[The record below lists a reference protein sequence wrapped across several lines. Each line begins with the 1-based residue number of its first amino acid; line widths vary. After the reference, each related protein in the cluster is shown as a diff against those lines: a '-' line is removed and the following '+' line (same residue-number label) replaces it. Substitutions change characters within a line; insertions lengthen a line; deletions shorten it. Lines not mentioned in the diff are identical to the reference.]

1 MRENA
6 QGDDAERAKASE
18 HRCRPEIARN
28 RRRQLAE
35 ISARKIVKNHCA
47 SKTALL
53 RPRPQIA
60 VRLAERGGMRDA

>member
-35 ISARKIVKNHCA
+35 ISARKNSQKNTAQAKPRFCA
-47 SKTALL
+47 RAPKL
-53 RPRPQIA
+53 P
-60 VRLAERGGMRDA
+60 

>member
-1 MRENA
+1 MQSERMRANIVVA
-6 QGDDAERAKASE
+6 LKSQKSF
-18 HRCRPEIARN
+18 C
-28 RRRQLAE
+28 QLKT
-35 ISARKIVKNHCA
+35 IFVRKIVKNHCA

>member
-35 ISARKIVKNHCA
+35 ISARKNIY
-47 SKTALL
+47 
-53 RPRPQIA
+53 RR
-60 VRLAERGGMRDA
+60 